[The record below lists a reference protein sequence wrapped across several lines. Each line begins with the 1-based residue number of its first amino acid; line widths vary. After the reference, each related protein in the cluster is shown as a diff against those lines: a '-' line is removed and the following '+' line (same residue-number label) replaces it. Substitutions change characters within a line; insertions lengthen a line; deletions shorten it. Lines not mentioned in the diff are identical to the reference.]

1 MSQARSQATAVV
13 LLLYHFVDA
22 AHRLVRRLCLAEAL
36 NHHTQSQREQLWV
49 HRFLDKAGGSQMHAH
64 LVHGNGQGVVE
75 LYGDV
80 AATVLRQLKVHF
92 LLE

>member
-80 AATVLRQLKVHF
+80 AATVPCCDN
-92 LLE
+92 